1 MEYFEYVVIAL
12 IAVLIAA
19 VAALIVAV
27 IRLGKA
33 KGSGDVKSVENRL
46 TAEAGAIKATVTAAN
61 EATAKALQAGMTAT
75 NEQVIERVKEMA
87 RVNEQR
93 IGEMKVQLGTS
104 LKEMKEEL
112 ERSLTRVR
120 EDNARQLESIRGTV
134 DEKLTK
140 TLEEKL
146 TLSFKN
152 VSDSLDKLY
161 KNLGELKSLDTGIS
175 DLNKMLNGVKTRGN
189 WGEMS
194 LEALLQEI
202 LIPQQY
208 EKQSRMGRRVK
219 EAVDFA
225 IILPG
230 AKDDRVYLPIDSKFP
245 AEDFLRMAD
254 ALIEGKTEEY
264 KQSRDALARAVKSQ
278 AISIKNK
285 YIAPPATTDFAIMY
299 LPVESLYA
307 EVLRIDGLMESLQ
320 RDYRVVVAGPT
331 NIAALLNSLRMGF
344 RTLQVQKN
352 SVEVFKILV
361 GFRKDF
367 ETFLNEINRARTQ
380 METVQNT
387 LDKAAQRTDIIKKK
401 LAKTEGIEGDFDDG
415 TGSGAPAGLPPL
427 I

>member
-1 MEYFEYVVIAL
+1 MDNFEYIVIAL
-12 IAVLIAA
+12 VAVLIAA
-19 VAALIVAV
+19 VAILTVAV
-27 IRLGKA
+27 IKLGRS
-33 KGSGDVKSVENRL
+33 KGGGDVKSVENRL
-46 TAEAGAIKATVTAAN
+46 TAEAEAIKATVTAAN
-61 EATAKALQAGMTAT
+61 DATAKALQAGMTAT

-87 RVNEQR
+87 RTNEQR
-93 IGEMKVQLGTS
+93 IGEMKLQLGTS

-120 EDNARQLESIRGTV
+120 EDNAKQLESIRGTV

-161 KNLGELKSLDTGIS
+161 KNLGELKSLDTS
-175 DLNKMLNGVKTRGN
+175 LTDLNKMLNGVKTRGN

-230 AKDDRVYLPIDSKFP
+230 AKDDKVYLPIDSKFP

-254 ALIEGKTEEY
+254 ALNEGNAEEY
-264 KQSRDALARAVKSQ
+264 KMSRDSLARTVKSQ

-285 YIAPPATTDFAIMY
+285 YIAPPSTTDFAIMY

-307 EVLRIDGLMESLQ
+307 EVLRIDGLAESLQ

-367 ETFLNEINRARTQ
+367 ETFLTEINRARTQ

-401 LAKTEGIEGDFDDG
+401 LAKTEGIESDFDDG

>member
-1 MEYFEYVVIAL
+1 M
-12 IAVLIAA
+12 
-19 VAALIVAV
+19 
-27 IRLGKA
+27 
-33 KGSGDVKSVENRL
+33 
-46 TAEAGAIKATVTAAN
+46 
-61 EATAKALQAGMTAT
+61 
-75 NEQVIERVKEMA
+75 
-87 RVNEQR
+87 
-93 IGEMKVQLGTS
+93 
-104 LKEMKEEL
+104 
-112 ERSLTRVR
+112 
-120 EDNARQLESIRGTV
+120 
-134 DEKLTK
+134 
-140 TLEEKL
+140 
-146 TLSFKN
+146 
-152 VSDSLDKLY
+152 
-161 KNLGELKSLDTGIS
+161 
-175 DLNKMLNGVKTRGN
+175 
-189 WGEMS
+189 
-194 LEALLQEI
+194 
-202 LIPQQY
+202 
-208 EKQSRMGRRVK
+208 K

-264 KQSRDALARAVKSQ
+264 KLSRDALARAVKSQ

-367 ETFLNEINRARTQ
+367 ETFLTEINRARTQ

-401 LAKTEGIEGDFDDG
+401 LAKTEGIESDFDDG

>member
-1 MEYFEYVVIAL
+1 MEHFEYVVIAL

-19 VAALIVAV
+19 VAALIIAV

-33 KGSGDVKSVENRL
+33 RGSGDVKSVENRL
-46 TAEAGAIKATVTAAN
+46 AAEAGAIKATVTAAN
-61 EATAKALQAGMTAT
+61 DATAKALQAGMTAT

-264 KQSRDALARAVKSQ
+264 KLSRDALARAVKSQ

-352 SVEVFKILV
+352 SVEVFKILS

-387 LDKAAQRTDIIKKK
+387 LEKAAQRTDIIKKK
-401 LAKTEGIEGDFDDG
+401 LAKTEGIEGDFDEG

>member
-19 VAALIVAV
+19 VAILTVAV
-27 IRLGKA
+27 IKLGRS
-33 KGSGDVKSVENRL
+33 KGGGDVKSVENRL

-87 RVNEQR
+87 RTNEQR

-264 KQSRDALARAVKSQ
+264 KLSRDALARAVKSQ

-352 SVEVFKILV
+352 SVEVFKILS

-367 ETFLNEINRARTQ
+367 ETFLTEINRARTQ

-387 LDKAAQRTDIIKKK
+387 LEKAAQRTDIIKKK